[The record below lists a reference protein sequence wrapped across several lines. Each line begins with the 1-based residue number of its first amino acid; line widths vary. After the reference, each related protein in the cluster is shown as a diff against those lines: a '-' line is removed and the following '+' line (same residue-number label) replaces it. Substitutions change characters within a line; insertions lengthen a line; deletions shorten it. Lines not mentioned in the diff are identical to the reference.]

1 MIKLINRVTI
11 NPYTATYMPV
21 HELIQC
27 YSFYRESVHQGRPK
41 IHTQLLLTGLKWLQ
55 LLW

>member
-11 NPYTATYMPV
+11 TPYTATYMPV

-27 YSFYRESVHQGRPK
+27 YSFYREPVHQGRPK
-41 IHTQLLLTGLKWLQ
+41 IQTQLLLTGLKWLQ
-55 LLW
+55 LL